1 MRYQHNPLQQLRGFY
16 HAARLKSMSRAAEH
30 LSLSQ
35 PTVSLQIQSLE
46 LQLQTKLFERR
57 GPRIRLTR
65 DGETLLEMVRPLV
78 EGIDRLGDDFL
89 SRRDSVATGTL
100 DVAAGGSTLQY
111 ILPSIIA
118 SYVHEYPLV
127 DLRLHNV
134 TGKQGLEFLRSGAV
148 DLAIGPLFDVPSDI
162 VFRPLV
168 TYEPMLIAAREHPL
182 AERKRISLKQVA
194 RYPLILPPREQST
207 YRVVEMVFAEHSLQH
222 EVKLEIGGYEV
233 IKTYVKL
240 GLGISIVMSHCLEKN
255 EDLFT
260 APLKRWFPKRDY
272 GLVLLK
278 GHAPSALAQRFME
291 VVSRNVAKLA
301 P

>member
-1 MRYQHNPLQQLRGFY
+1 MRYEHNRLQQLRGFY
-16 HAARLKSMSRAAEH
+16 HAARLKSMSRAAEQ

-35 PTVSLQIQSLE
+35 PTVSLQIQALE
-46 LQLQTKLFERR
+46 RQLQTKLFERR
-57 GPRIRLTR
+57 GPRIKLTH
-65 DGETLLEMVRPLV
+65 DGETLLEMARPLV
-78 EGIDRLGDDFL
+78 EGIDRLGEDFL
-89 SRRDSVATGTL
+89 SRRESVATGTL
-100 DVAAGGSTLQY
+100 NVAAGGSTLQY
-111 ILPSIIA
+111 ILPAIVGA
-118 SYVHEYPLV
+118 YVHEYPLV

-134 TGKQGLEFLRSGAV
+134 TGKQGLEYLRSGGV

-182 AERKRISLKQVA
+182 AGRKRISLKQVA
-194 RYPLILPPREQST
+194 QYPLILPPREQST

-240 GLGISIVMSHCLEKN
+240 GLGISIVMSHCLMKN

-278 GHAPSALAQRFME
+278 GHAPTAVAQRFME
-291 VVSRNVAKLA
+291 VVSRNVERLA

>member
-1 MRYQHNPLQQLRGFY
+1 MRYQHNRLQQLRGFY
-16 HAARLKSMSRAAEH
+16 YTARTKSMSRAAEQM
-30 LSLSQ
+30 SLSQ
-35 PTVSLQIQSLE
+35 PTVSLQIQALE
-46 LQLQTKLFERR
+46 MQLQTKLFERR

-78 EGIDRLGDDFL
+78 EGIDRLGEDFV
-89 SRRDSVATGTL
+89 SRRDSVAAGTIN
-100 DVAAGGSTLQY
+100 VAAGGSTLQY
-111 ILPSIIA
+111 ILPAIIGA
-118 SYVHEYPLV
+118 YVHEFPLV

-134 TGKQGLEFLRSGAV
+134 TGKLGLELLRAGEV
-148 DLAIGPLFDVPSDI
+148 DLAIGPMFDVPPDI

-182 AERKRISLKQVA
+182 AQRKRISLKLVA
-194 RYPLILPPREQST
+194 QYPLILPPREQST

-240 GLGISIVMSHCLEKN
+240 GLGISIVMSHCLRKN

-278 GHAPSALAQRFME
+278 GHTPSQVTQRFMDT
-291 VVSRNVAKLA
+291 VSRNIKRLA